1 MSSLQSAPSA
11 RQQRQ
16 GTFVSRQQSL
26 SDFTADLE
34 AAGLLIRIKDEKR
47 VDQLPLLMEKY
58 PTKAVLV
65 EKIAGCEFSFLANAY
80 ATHEQFAFALGCK
93 RNEIGDRIAE
103 LAKGRIKPKIVTTA
117 PCKEVILKGADVDL
131 SRLPLFLHHDRDG
144 HAYTATTSS

>member
-47 VDQLPLLMEKY
+47 VDQLPLLM
-58 PTKAVLV
+58 
-65 EKIAGCEFSFLANAY
+65 
-80 ATHEQFAFALGCK
+80 
-93 RNEIGDRIAE
+93 
-103 LAKGRIKPKIVTTA
+103 
-117 PCKEVILKGADVDL
+117 
-131 SRLPLFLHHDRDG
+131 
-144 HAYTATTSS
+144 